1 MRFKYIC
8 ILWVLF
14 FAVNTFANGTNTL
27 QISPEERYPIG
38 ADTQISIP
46 EGFYSSLDSLVYS
59 YYVRKA
65 HKGKCKGGDNI
76 EYPDSIYVERLQE
89 LPYAIEMP
97 YNKIVGSLINLYTYR
112 RREQVEYMIGLG
124 RYYFPMFEDVLNEY
138 DIPIE
143 FKYLPI
149 IESSLNT
156 TAVSRAG
163 AAGLWQFMPS
173 TGKIYGLEVNSLV
186 DERFDPLKSTYAA
199 AHFLKDLYG
208 IYQDWHLAIAAY
220 NCGPGNVN
228 KAIRRSGGKTDYWAI
243 YPYLPQE
250 TRGYVPIFIAA
261 NYVMNYYQYHN
272 LCPAQIEMPAYT
284 DTIRVKERMHLSQVA
299 EVLTIPLD
307 ELKSLNPQY
316 RKNIIPGNAGI
327 YYLRL
332 PHQYT
337 AHFIERKDSI
347 LAYRADELVN
357 TMRSQV
363 EPEKLDFSAEHHRTS
378 VHKVRSGETLSSI
391 ANKYGVTVNNIKRW
405 NGLKSTKIRIG
416 QRLSIRK

>member
-1 MRFKYIC
+1 MRFKFIC
-8 ILWVLF
+8 ILVVIF
-14 FAVNTFANGTNTL
+14 FTTNTFADSTITL
-27 QISPEERYPIG
+27 HPFPEEKYPIG
-38 ADTQISIP
+38 ADTEISIP
-46 EGFYSSLDSLVYS
+46 EGFYSSLDSLLYS

-65 HKGKCKGGDNI
+65 RKGNCKGGDNI
-76 EYPDSIYVERLQE
+76 EYPDSIYMERLQE
-89 LPYAIEMP
+89 LPYVIEMP
-97 YNKIVGSLINLYTYR
+97 YNKIVGSLINLYTVR
-112 RREQVEYMIGLG
+112 RRAQVEYMMGLG
-124 RYYFPMFEDVLNEY
+124 RYYFPMFEDVLNKY

-143 FKYLPI
+143 LKYLPI
-149 IESSLNT
+149 IESALNI
-156 TAVSRAG
+156 TAISRAG

-199 AHFLKDLYG
+199 ARFLKDLYS

-228 KAIRRSGGKTDYWAI
+228 KAIRRSGGKKDYWAI

-272 LCPAQIEMPAYT
+272 LCPAQVEMPAYT

-316 RKNIIPGNAGI
+316 RRNIIPGNAGI

-337 AHFIERKDSI
+337 AHFIEQKDSI
-347 LAYRADELVN
+347 LAHRADELVN

-363 EPEKLDFSAEHHRTS
+363 EPETFDSSTENHRTL
-378 VHKVRSGETLSSI
+378 VHRVRSGETLSSI
-391 ANKYGVTVNNIKRW
+391 AYRYGVAVNNIKRW
-405 NGLKSTKIRIG
+405 NGLKSSKIIIG